1 MSMLKK
7 KSQSGVKGILAV
19 VLALA
24 LVLPLVLVPAPAGAE
39 VPDGVYS
46 FGGNSDGQLGLG
58 DRYGTYNSPVRIEG
72 LENVKSVVVG
82 DSHSLAL
89 LHNGDVYSF
98 GSNMGPAN
106 VYGMLGHGDQE
117 DRYAPTKIEGIGKVK
132 DIGAGRANSFLVME
146 NGDLYSFGKN
156 DRGQLGHG
164 DTENRLVPTRVQGI
178 SDVVAVDGGQTHT
191 LVLLANGDVY
201 SIGYSGNGQLGEGD
215 GGGLNHPT
223 PMHVA
228 SLSDA
233 KAIAAGTLHSLVLLE
248 NGDVYSFGRNRS
260 GELGYETSG
269 TYSNTPAKIEGLGPA
284 KAIAAGSGF
293 SLVLLENGD
302 LYTFG
307 YNRYSQLGQ
316 GDTEDRGHP
325 TKVEALS
332 GVSLIN
338 SGYRHSL
345 AILENGDVYS
355 FGQGSGG
362 KLGHGDT
369 SDKPIPTRIEGLS
382 GNNGLSIAAGYSH
395 SLVLVGTPPITIEI
409 DGQRLQTEVPP
420 LILEGRT
427 MVPLRAIFEALD
439 TDVDYDPDTRLI
451 TGTRGA
457 TRIELTVDSTA
468 ATVNGEAVNLDAPA
482 TVMDGRTLVP
492 VRFIAES
499 TGQDVDWEPLS
510 RTVLIT
516 TIEPK
521 DVF

>member
-1 MSMLKK
+1 MFKK
-7 KSQSGVKGILAV
+7 KSFNSVRALMTV
-19 VLALA
+19 LLALA
-24 LVLPLVLVPAPAGAE
+24 MLLPLVWTPVPAQAAT
-39 VPDGVYS
+39 PDGVYS
-46 FGGNSDGQLGLG
+46 FGGNRDGQLGHG
-58 DRYGTYNSPVRIEG
+58 ARYGTYNSPVRIEG

-98 GSNMGPAN
+98 GSNRGPAN
-106 VYGMLGHGDQE
+106 VFGMLGHGDQE

-132 DIGAGRANSFLVME
+132 AIGTGRSNSFLVLE
-146 NGDLYSFGKN
+146 NGDLYSFGHN
-156 DRGQLGHG
+156 GHGQLGHG
-164 DTENRLVPTRVQGI
+164 DTENKLVPTKVEGI
-178 SDVVAVDGGQTHT
+178 SNAVAVDGGQSHT
-191 LVLLANGDVY
+191 LVLLENGDLY
-201 SIGYSGNGQLGEGD
+201 SFGYSSSGQLGEGD
-215 GGGLNHPT
+215 GGGLNHRT
-223 PMHVA
+223 PLHVA
-228 SLSDA
+228 SLSKA
-233 KAIAAGTLHSLVLLE
+233 KAIAAGITHSLVLLE
-248 NGDVYSFGRNRS
+248 NGDVYSVGSNRN

-269 TYSNTPAKIEGLGPA
+269 SYSNTPAKIPGLAPA
-284 KAIAAGSGF
+284 KAVAAGSGF

-316 GDTEDRGHP
+316 GDTEDRDRP

-345 AILENGDVYS
+345 AVLENGDVYS

-369 SDKPIPTRIEGLS
+369 SDKSTPTRIEGLG
-382 GNNGLSIAAGYSH
+382 GNNGLSIAAGFSH

-409 DGQRLQTEVPP
+409 DGQRLHTEVPP
-420 LILEGRT
+420 IILQGRT

-439 TDVDYDPDTRLI
+439 TDVEYDAETRQI

-457 TRIELTVDSTA
+457 TRIELTVDSTQ
-468 ATVNGEAVNLDAPA
+468 ATVNGEGVILDAPA
-482 TVMDGRTLVP
+482 TVMEGRTLVP

-499 TGQDVDWEPLS
+499 TGQEVDWEPRT

-516 TIEPK
+516 TIEPG
-521 DVF
+521 DIF